1 MKKILLL
8 SCVIVFVSTSTF
20 AQRRMNRSGL
30 YGVPE
35 NTFSVNLSSGLSY
48 YFGDA
53 ERSWMFSQYSSA
65 QTNFYVQSSLS
76 YSFWPYAKLRANI
89 IYAKLSGARASYS
102 FKSGLFEPDF
112 LIEAHPFGISSPM
125 DFYLF
130 TGVGIALSN
139 IDAYDI
145 AYDYRRTL
153 SFSTPVI
160 PLGLGY
166 TYTFGSGFQLGAD
179 FGFRFAT
186 TDSQTSNL
194 DGFPYTYNYTILRGE
209 ASRFIDI
216 YYTLG
221 ITVGY
226 LWSF

>member
-1 MKKILLL
+1 MKKNLLL
-8 SCVIVFVSTSTF
+8 SCVIVLVSISTF
-20 AQRRMNRSGL
+20 SQRRLNRHGL
-30 YGVPE
+30 YVDSESTFGV
-35 NTFSVNLSSGLSY
+35 SVSSGLSY
-48 YFGDA
+48 YFGDV
-53 ERSWMFSQYSSA
+53 ERSWMFSKYSGT
-65 QTNFYVQSSLS
+65 QTNFYLQAGLS
-76 YSFWPYAKLRANI
+76 YSFWPYARLKANI
-89 IYAKLSGARASYS
+89 IYAKLSGARSSYS

-112 LIEAHPFGISSPM
+112 IIEAHPFGIGSPM
-125 DFYLF
+125 DIYAF

-153 SFSTPVI
+153 SFATPVI

-179 FGFRFAT
+179 FSFRFAT

-209 ASRFIDI
+209 ASRFVDI
-216 YYTLG
+216 YYTFG
-221 ITVGY
+221 VTVGY